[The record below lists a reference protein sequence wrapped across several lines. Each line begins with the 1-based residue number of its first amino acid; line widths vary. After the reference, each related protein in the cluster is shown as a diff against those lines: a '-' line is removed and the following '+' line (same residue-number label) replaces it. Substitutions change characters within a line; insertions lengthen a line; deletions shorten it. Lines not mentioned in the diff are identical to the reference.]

1 MDAQTTERVRR
12 YAMTMISQ
20 SRYEHSVRVAQTAE
34 RLCQIHGLDSQRGYF
49 AGLAHDIC
57 KEMKGDLLVSLAVL
71 DGEPVGKLEQD
82 KPGLLHGRA
91 AASVLRKD
99 FAVEDE
105 DILEAVR
112 LHTFGAP
119 GMGSLAKVLYVAD
132 KVEPG
137 RDYVTQE
144 YLDRIYAMALDE
156 ALLFVVRENVK
167 HLKSRGKKIASASLE
182 LLSFLEGKGK

>member
-1 MDAQTTERVRR
+1 
-12 YAMTMISQ
+12 MTMVSP

-34 RLCQIHGLDSQRGYF
+34 KLCRIHGLDPRRGYF

-57 KEMKGDLLVSLAVL
+57 KEMKGELLVSLATL
-71 DGEPVGKLEQD
+71 DGQPVGRLEQD

-91 AASVLRKD
+91 AASVLRND
-99 FAVEDE
+99 FAVEDG

-119 GMGSLAKVLYVAD
+119 GMGGLAKVLYVAD

-137 RDYVTQE
+137 RPHVTDG
-144 YLDRIYAMALDE
+144 YLERLFSMGLDE
-156 ALLFVVRENVK
+156 AMLYVLRENIGFLRAK
-167 HLKSRGKKIASASLE
+167 GKKIAPASLN
-182 LLSFLEGKGK
+182 LLSFLEG

>member
-20 SRYEHSVRVAQTAE
+20 SRYEHSIRVAQTAE
-34 RLCQIHGLDSQRGYF
+34 RFCQIHGLDSQRGYF

-57 KEMKGDLLVSLAVL
+57 KEMKGDLLISLATL
-71 DGEPVGKLEQD
+71 DGEPVGKFERD

-99 FAVEDE
+99 FAVEEE
-105 DILEAVR
+105 DVLEAVR

-156 ALLFVVRENVK
+156 ALLFVVRENMK
-167 HLKSRGKKIASASLE
+167 HLRSKGKKIAPASLE